1 MCRRFE
7 RRCAACRINDTNDQN
22 DTAAK
27 YYPIGNADCRPGNH
41 ASEHKTKQCV
51 KKAAAMYEKYSC
63 YRESECGKE

>member
-7 RRCAACRINDTNDQN
+7 RRRVACRVNDTDDQN
-22 DTAAK
+22 DTATK

-41 ASEHKTKQCV
+41 AGEHKTKQCV

>member
-7 RRCAACRINDTNDQN
+7 WRRITYCINNTDDQN

-27 YYPIGNADCRPGNH
+27 YYPIGNADCRPGDH

-51 KKAAAMYEKYSC
+51 EKAAAMYEKYSR
-63 YRESECGKE
+63 YRESECGKK